1 MIQSIWFDITNT
13 PQVHF
18 LLAVKKMLNEKF
30 SNFTFT
36 ARDFSET
43 KDLLSKYV
51 DKTEL
56 KIINSTYGRTKLE
69 KIKSVFSRYY
79 YLRSLDL
86 NFDLSLS
93 CGSDAAI
100 WYSSF
105 SRKRSIAFGD
115 NDTAKQ
121 WTYSRFVDFAF
132 FPDAIDA
139 GTLNRQGLK
148 KKFYRYSGY
157 KEDIYISYY
166 KPDKIFKNNIPF
178 ENYVVIRPENIH
190 ANYLKNSSVIS
201 IVPSLLAQLSG
212 KGYNIVFLPRYQEDR
227 KYSDGIS
234 NIYIPENPL
243 NGLDLCYYAD
253 AVLTGAGTFA
263 REAACLGIPAFSF
276 YAGKELLAV
285 DKKLIEDGKIYFSR
299 NVSDLVEKVIKS
311 SKNEPDFS
319 RSIVVREELKEMLIN
334 VIDSFDSKRKIA
346 YT

>member
-1 MIQSIWFDITNT
+1 MIQKVWFDVTNT

-18 LLAVKKMLNEKF
+18 LLAVRKMLNEKF
-30 SNFTFT
+30 SDFTFT

-43 KDLLSKYV
+43 KDFLSKYV
-51 DKTEL
+51 ESTEL
-56 KIINSTYGRTKLE
+56 KIINSTYGRTNLK
-69 KIKSVFSRYY
+69 KIKSVLSRYDCI
-79 YLRSLDL
+79 RSLDL
-86 NFDLSLS
+86 NYDLSLS

-100 WYSSF
+100 WYSF
-105 SRKRSIAFGD
+105 FNRKRSIAFGD

-132 FPDAIDA
+132 FPSAIDSEI
-139 GTLNRQGLK
+139 LNRQGLK

-157 KEDIYISYY
+157 KEDIYVSYY
-166 KPDKIFKNNIPF
+166 KPDREFKNNIPF
-178 ENYVVIRPENIH
+178 EKYIVVRPENIH
-190 ANYLKNSSVIS
+190 ANYLKNRSVIS
-201 IVPSLLAQLSG
+201 IVPSLLAKLSG

-227 KYSDGIS
+227 KYSNGIS

-299 NVSDLVEKVIKS
+299 NVSDLVEKVAKS

-319 RSIVVREELKEMLIN
+319 RSMGVREELKEMLIN
-334 VIDSFDSKRKIA
+334 VIYNFDNKRKLN
-346 YT
+346 